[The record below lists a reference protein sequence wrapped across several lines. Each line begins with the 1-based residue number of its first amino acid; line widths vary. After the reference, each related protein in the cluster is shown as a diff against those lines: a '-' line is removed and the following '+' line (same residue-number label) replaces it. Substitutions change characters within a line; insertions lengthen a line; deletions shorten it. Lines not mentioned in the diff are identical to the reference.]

1 MNLQALAEQP
11 FELLVE
17 LERLARVAI
26 AAREGTPAAA
36 DEWVGIGFRLGAE
49 RFVTSRA
56 DVREIL
62 PIPDQVTRVPG
73 AKPWLRG
80 IANLRGQLLT
90 VVDLKSFLGAG
101 APTGDRQARVLVV
114 ASREVP
120 TGLIVDEVIGFR
132 RFGSADYHDEV
143 APKNDFRSTTVSSWP
158 RRFAMPR
165 SHGLAPGTLVTCSG
179 IGKTSRTS
187 ARAVTNRSAPSRKPM
202 PTHS

>member
-1 MNLQALAEQP
+1 LSLQALAEQP

-17 LERLARVAI
+17 LERLARAAI
-26 AAREGTPAAA
+26 AAREGAPEAA
-36 DEWVGIGFRLGAE
+36 DEWVGIGFRLGGE

-56 DVREIL
+56 DVREVL

-101 APTGDRQARVLVV
+101 APAADRQARVLVV

-132 RFGSADYHDEV
+132 RFGPAVIRCEHYLEGSYRRGPE
-143 APKNDFRSTTVSSWP
+143 TWP
-158 RRFAMPR
+158 RFSLLKLLEDPQFLTA
-165 SHGLAPGTLVTCSG
+165 GETV
-179 IGKTSRTS
+179 
-187 ARAVTNRSAPSRKPM
+187 RA
-202 PTHS
+202 

>member
-1 MNLQALAEQP
+1 MSLQALAEQP

-17 LERLARVAI
+17 IERRARAAI
-26 AAREGTPAAA
+26 AAREGAPEAS

-56 DVREIL
+56 DVREVL
-62 PIPDQVTRVPG
+62 PIPEQVTRVPG

-101 APTGDRQARVLVV
+101 APAADRQARVLVV

-120 TGLIVDEVIGFR
+120 TGLIVDEVVGFR
-132 RFGSADYHDEV
+132 RFGSADYREETGPSVIRCEHYLEGSYRRGQELW
-143 APKNDFRSTTVSSWP
+143 PKFSLLKLLEDPLFLTAGETVRP
-158 RRFAMPR
+158 
-165 SHGLAPGTLVTCSG
+165 
-179 IGKTSRTS
+179 
-187 ARAVTNRSAPSRKPM
+187 
-202 PTHS
+202 

>member
-1 MNLQALAEQP
+1 LNLAALAQQP

-17 LERLARVAI
+17 LERRARAAI
-26 AAREGTPAAA
+26 AAREGTPASA

-56 DVREIL
+56 DVREVL
-62 PIPDQVTRVPG
+62 PIPEQVTRVPG

-101 APTGDRQARVLVV
+101 APTSDRQARVLVV
-114 ASREVP
+114 ASRDVP

-132 RFGSADYHDEV
+132 RFSAADLRSEAHLSVIRCEHYLEGSYRRGSEV
-143 APKNDFRSTTVSSWP
+143 WP
-158 RRFAMPR
+158 RFSLLKLLEDPQFLTA
-165 SHGLAPGTLVTCSG
+165 GEA
-179 IGKTSRTS
+179 
-187 ARAVTNRSAPSRKPM
+187 ARA
-202 PTHS
+202 

>member
-17 LERLARVAI
+17 LERRARAAI
-26 AAREGTPAAA
+26 AAREGTPATS

-56 DVREIL
+56 DVREVL
-62 PIPDQVTRVPG
+62 PIPEQITRVPG

-101 APTGDRQARVLVV
+101 APATDRQARVLVV

-120 TGLIVDEVIGFR
+120 TGLIVDEVVGFR
-132 RFGSADYHDEV
+132 RFGQSEYRDE
-143 APKNDFRSTTVSSWP
+143 TTPAVIRCEHYLQGTYRRGGEVWP
-158 RRFAMPR
+158 RFSVLKLLEDPQFLTA
-165 SHGLAPGTLVTCSG
+165 GEAV
-179 IGKTSRTS
+179 
-187 ARAVTNRSAPSRKPM
+187 RA
-202 PTHS
+202 

>member
-1 MNLQALAEQP
+1 MNLQALADQP

-17 LERLARVAI
+17 LERRAKVAI
-26 AAREGTPAAA
+26 AAREGAPTTA

-56 DVREIL
+56 DVREVL
-62 PIPDQVTRVPG
+62 PVPEHVTRVPG

-101 APTGDRQARVLVV
+101 GPANDRQARVLVV

-120 TGLIVDEVIGFR
+120 TGLIVDEVVGFR
-132 RFGSADYHDEV
+132 RFGAGDFNEQAPPGVIRCEHYVEGCYRRNAEV
-143 APKNDFRSTTVSSWP
+143 WP
-158 RRFAMPR
+158 RFSLLKLLEDQQFLTA
-165 SHGLAPGTLVTCSG
+165 GEA
-179 IGKTSRTS
+179 
-187 ARAVTNRSAPSRKPM
+187 
-202 PTHS
+202 